1 MKNLILGMSLLLAA
15 QIVRAD
21 ELTVIASSRA
31 LELTA
36 HRVEKLV
43 GLKKIDSSFSA
54 KLDSIVLEKL
64 SPTQAGEPAFL
75 ATVSQ
80 YAGTDGTQNQ
90 VEIIL
95 DDQGKALSFKVKS
108 GAAAQNA
115 PVWPS
120 KDALSLV
127 ENSLHHLL
135 DHGAHDAEL
144 KPFYDSATSL
154 KLVKVSKDGQEV
166 ATAEI
171 HAKDTER
178 VLSVI
183 LKLDGTFV
191 AHEIN

>member
-1 MKNLILGMSLLLAA
+1 MKSFILGLSLLLAT
-15 QIVRAD
+15 QIVSAE
-21 ELTVIASSRA
+21 ELTVIASSHA
-31 LELTA
+31 AELTA
-36 HRVEKLV
+36 HRVEKLIS
-43 GLKKIDSSFSA
+43 LK
-54 KLDSIVLEKL
+54 KLDSTFSGKLNSIELEKL
-64 SPTQAGEPAFL
+64 APTQSGDAAFL

-115 PVWPS
+115 PIWPS

-144 KPFYDSATSL
+144 KPFYDSLTSL
-154 KLVKVSKDGQEV
+154 KLVKINKDGQDMAAV
-166 ATAEI
+166 EI
-171 HAKDTER
+171 HSKDSLR
-178 VLSVI
+178 VLSII

-191 AHEIN
+191 SHEIN